1 MSAPSSDRRIL
12 LLQDDSNDAQL
23 VTSALEQLN
32 PAWVVR
38 RVESEPSFTDA
49 LDSFTPDVII
59 SDHRLNGFS
68 CSDALKVAQSRRPG
82 TAFLVVSTTFEQNA
96 SDCLKSGAADFI
108 RKADLSR
115 LGTAINSA
123 IDARAPLRRL
133 SARQLEVLQLLAAGN
148 STREIAQ
155 LLTVSVK
162 TVETHRA
169 QVMRRLGIRDLAG
182 LVRYAIR
189 VGLVS
194 ATQ

>member
-1 MSAPSSDRRIL
+1 MSTQSSDLRIL

-23 VTSALEQLN
+23 VTSALERLN

-38 RVESEPSFTDA
+38 RVESEPSYTDA
-49 LDSFTPDVII
+49 LDSFTPDIII
-59 SDHRLNGFS
+59 SEHRLNGFS

-82 TAFLVVSTTFEQNA
+82 TAFLVISTTFEQTA

-115 LGTAINSA
+115 LGTAISSA
-123 IDARAPLRRL
+123 IDARAPLRKL

-169 QVMRRLGIRDLAG
+169 QVMRRLAIRDLAG
-182 LVRYAIR
+182 LVRYSIR

-194 ATQ
+194 ATL

>member
-1 MSAPSSDRRIL
+1 MNTPSSGLRIL
-12 LLQDDSNDAQL
+12 LLQDDPTDAQL
-23 VTSALEQLN
+23 VTSALERLN
-32 PAWVVR
+32 PSWVVR
-38 RVESEPSFTDA
+38 RVESEPSYTDA

-59 SDHRLNGFS
+59 SEHRLNGFS

-82 TAFLVVSTTFEQNA
+82 TAFLVVSTTFEQTA

-108 RKADLSR
+108 RKADLAR
-115 LGTAINSA
+115 LGTAITSA
-123 IDARAPLRRL
+123 MDARAPLRRL

-148 STREIAQ
+148 STRDIAQ
-155 LLTVSVK
+155 RLSVSVK

-194 ATQ
+194 AAQ

>member
-1 MSAPSSDRRIL
+1 MSSTSSDLRIL
-12 LLQDDSNDAQL
+12 LLQDDPNDAQA
-23 VTSALEQLN
+23 VTTALERVN

-38 RVESEPSFTDA
+38 RVESEPSFSDA
-49 LDSFTPDVII
+49 LDSFIPDVII
-59 SDHRLNGFS
+59 SEHRLNGFS
-68 CSDALKVAQSRRPG
+68 CNDALKLAQTRRPG
-82 TAFLVVSTTFEQNA
+82 TAFLVISTTFEQTA

-115 LGTAINSA
+115 LGSAITTAI
-123 IDARAPLRRL
+123 DVRAPLRRL

-155 LLTVSVK
+155 LLSVSVK